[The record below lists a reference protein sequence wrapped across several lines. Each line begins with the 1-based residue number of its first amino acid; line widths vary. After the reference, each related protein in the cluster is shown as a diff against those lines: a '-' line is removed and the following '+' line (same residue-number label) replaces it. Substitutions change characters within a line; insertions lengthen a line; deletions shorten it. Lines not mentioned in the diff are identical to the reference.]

1 MRCSVSRH
9 RRRVQDYYSWR
20 VSPEPFVSDDLARA
34 QPGFDVRVGV
44 LGEELRVTLLDGFAL
59 ADRRPLLLTEL
70 GIVSSNP

>member
-1 MRCSVSRH
+1 
-9 RRRVQDYYSWR
+9 
-20 VSPEPFVSDDLARA
+20 VSDDLARA

-70 GIVSSNP
+70 GVVSSNP